1 MCIKDLDGTSDF
13 SFIMFSILS
22 LKFYIILTLF
32 NNPLNDI
39 HLFIQQPFI
48 EWQALF
54 RRHTTDIGVCTSDE
68 DKQWKQEHIKGQ
80 LPKSNNLPCGKIES
94 EMA

>member
-54 RRHTTDIGVCTSDE
+54 RRHTTDIGVCSQVMKTNSGNRNTL
-68 DKQWKQEHIKGQ
+68 KVNC
-80 LPKSNNLPCGKIES
+80 LNLIISPVVK
-94 EMA
+94 